1 MSRSGSRC
9 GAAGKTRNERRE
21 ASRRGEEAVTPLLL
35 LVSSYLLGALPTSYL
50 AGRLTRGIDLRGHG
64 SGNLGT
70 TNTFRVLG
78 ARVAAPVLV
87 VDVLKGWAP
96 AWYFPTLD
104 SAAWWWALAYGGA
117 AILGHVYP
125 VYLRFRGGKGVA
137 TAAGV
142 FLALAPSAAVVALV
156 VWLVVLGIF
165 RIVSLASLAAA
176 VSLVAVLVAV
186 ETRPAVLWLG
196 IGAAVFVTIAHRS
209 NIARLLRGE
218 EHRFSRRGSPVP
230 TPDERPTK

>member
-1 MSRSGSRC
+1 
-9 GAAGKTRNERRE
+9 
-21 ASRRGEEAVTPLLL
+21 VTPLV
-35 LVSSYLLGALPTSYL
+35 LVVLSYLLGSVPTSYL
-50 AGRLTRGIDLRGHG
+50 AGRISRGIDLRVHG

-96 AWYFPTLD
+96 AWYFPMLD
-104 SAAWWWALAYGGA
+104 ASPWWWALVYGGA
-117 AILGHVYP
+117 AILGHVFP
-125 VYLRFRGGKGVA
+125 LYLRFRGGKGVA

-165 RIVSLASLAAA
+165 RIVSLASLSAAL
-176 VSLVAVLVAV
+176 SLVTVLLAV

-196 IGAAVFVTIAHRS
+196 IGVATFVTVAHRS
-209 NIARLLRGE
+209 NIVRLLRGE
-218 EHRFSRRGSPVP
+218 EHRFSRRGAPLP